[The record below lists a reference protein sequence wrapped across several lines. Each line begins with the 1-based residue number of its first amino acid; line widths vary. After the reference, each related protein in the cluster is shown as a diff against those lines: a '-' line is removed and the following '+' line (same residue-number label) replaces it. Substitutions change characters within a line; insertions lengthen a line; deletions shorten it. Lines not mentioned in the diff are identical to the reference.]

1 MLMLFLILFLLA
13 LSVFAKFSWDFARRT
28 QIQSDFMWVQ
38 MMKAGRALGRWAEDS
53 DRFRTREVS
62 RASEVRR
69 PDDLEAETRPFLV
82 FNG

>member
-1 MLMLFLILFLLA
+1 
-13 LSVFAKFSWDFARRT
+13 
-28 QIQSDFMWVQ
+28 MWVQ

-62 RASEVRR
+62 PASEVRR
-69 PDDLEAETRPFLV
+69 PDDLEAETRPLV